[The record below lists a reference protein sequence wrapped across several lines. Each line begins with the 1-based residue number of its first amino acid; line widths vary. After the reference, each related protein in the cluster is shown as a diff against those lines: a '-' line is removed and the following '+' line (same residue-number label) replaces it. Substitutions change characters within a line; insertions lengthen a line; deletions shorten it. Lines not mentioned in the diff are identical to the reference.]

1 MFGIGKGK
9 EEKKTACC
17 CGAQPEAAG
26 TQGAAEIKVLGSG
39 CAGCRALLENT
50 RKAVREMG
58 REGEISVEYVTDLE
72 KIMAYGVMSLPALV
86 VDGKIA
92 SVGRVLKPAEI
103 REILGK

>member
-1 MFGIGKGK
+1 M
-9 EEKKTACC
+9 
-17 CGAQPEAAG
+17 
-26 TQGAAEIKVLGSG
+26 LGSG

-50 RKAVREMG
+50 REAVREMG
-58 REGEISVEYVTDLE
+58 REGEIPVEYVTDLE